1 MINRAEKIAALL
13 FALFVAY
20 LLKSTILDYA
30 TEPKVIGG
38 VDFDKPIPQAVPWT
52 PVYYPMLLSAAFAY
66 WIWPTR
72 SYQSLALKMAVGSF
86 ATVRTA
92 YFTLFASFLCS
103 LFGEF
108 YSSLPHLTKME
119 ILLGP
124 VGVFMGALGG
134 TAIFGIFFA
143 MAFILISVVAGCL
156 IVLVGHAASKCLAL
170 PSSAYPDEPARLDR
184 APRSTLSRS
193 RTNGLG

>member
-13 FALFVAY
+13 FALFFAY

-38 VDFDKPIPQAVPWT
+38 VDFDKPLPQAVPWT

-66 WIWPTR
+66 WVWPTR
-72 SYQSLALKMAVGSF
+72 SYHSLARKMAAGSF
-86 ATVRTA
+86 AIIRTV
-92 YFTLFASFLCS
+92 YFTLFASFLCAI
-103 LFGEF
+103 FGEF
-108 YSSLPHLTKME
+108 YSSLPNLMKME

-124 VGVFMGALGG
+124 VGVVLGALQG
-134 TAIFGIFFA
+134 TVIFGIFHA
-143 MAFILISVVAGCL
+143 LAFIPISVFVGCL
-156 IVLVGHAASKCLAL
+156 IVLVAHAASKCLAL
-170 PSSAYPDEPARLDR
+170 SSSAYPDEPARLDR